1 MAFCKQVYTRQT
13 GKHFSYFVH
22 KLRIVATA
30 QFVRSLKYNYAFE
43 RFKTT
48 YLFCTWLSRW

>member
-1 MAFCKQVYTRQT
+1 MKWLSVNKYIHDKQ

-48 YLFCTWLSRW
+48 YLFCT